1 MSLTKLVIRNLLRH
15 PIRSALTALG
25 AMVAIF
31 LLIFLRSIVTSLD
44 DAVDDVAS
52 DRVIT
57 YSAVSLFQ
65 ALPANYGN
73 KLKTVDGIE
82 LLSRMQWFGGYY
94 KDPANFFAQ
103 FAIDQDVFQEMY
115 GECKMDEAS
124 WQRWAD
130 NRKGCMVG
138 SGLSEKYGWKIGD
151 QVQLVGT
158 IFPRSENRSWDFDVC
173 GIYTTD
179 SSTFDPNSMYFHYDY
194 LEETY
199 KKDQGIDQFDTGL
212 FVMKI
217 RDPDEMSRICTEI
230 DETYKGGPQRTLT
243 QPESAFQA
251 AFISMLGDIPTFLG
265 WIGAAVVF
273 ALSLSLINT
282 MLIASAERIGDI
294 GVLKALGFSDA
305 TCGSL
310 MIAESLI
317 LSLGGGALGC
327 ALAFATTE
335 SFRKAFSTNI
345 PRYAV
350 RDESII
356 LAFGVALIIGLASGI
371 VPALR
376 ARRLHAAHALRAG
389 I

>member
-1 MSLTKLVIRNLLRH
+1 MSLTKLVIKNLLRH

-65 ALPANYGN
+65 ALPANYIN
-73 KLKTVDGIE
+73 KLNTVDGVEII
-82 LLSRMQWFGGYY
+82 SRMQWFGGIY
-94 KDPANFFAQ
+94 KDPSNFFAQ
-103 FAIDQDVFQEMY
+103 FAVDENVFQELY
-115 GECKMDEAS
+115 GECKLDEAS
-124 WQRWAD
+124 WQKWAD
-130 NRKGCMVG
+130 NRKGCIVG
-138 SGLSEKYGWKIGD
+138 SGLAERFGWSVGD
-151 QVQLVGT
+151 QVQLIGS
-158 IFPRSENRSWDFDVC
+158 IFPRSNGRSWDFDVC
-173 GIYTTD
+173 GIYQTD
-179 SSTFDPNSMYFHYDY
+179 SSTFDANSMYFHYNY

-212 FVMKI
+212 FIMKI
-217 RDPDEMSRICTEI
+217 RDPSEMARICTEI
-230 DETYKGGPQRTLT
+230 DETYAGGPQRTLT

-251 AFISMLGDIPTFLG
+251 AFVSMLGDIPTFLG

-305 TCGSL
+305 TCGGL
-310 MIAESLI
+310 LIAESLF
-317 LSLGGGALGC
+317 LSLGGGVLGC
-327 ALAFATTE
+327 LLAYLTTDT
-335 SFRKAFSTNI
+335 FRQAFSTNI

-356 LAFGVALIIGLASGI
+356 LAFGVALMIGLASGI